1 MARIVRIVHLF
12 SVRRV
17 LSVRP
22 ELISGEGKQCSGLR
36 HLCAELCRSG
46 GSLCFRLRPGH
57 WLRRLQWRM
66 LRIYIRDIFVFASF
80 TALSFVDIKEL
91 TNSNI
96 VEVNGEK
103 WILSKRYKTKVPFQV
118 KLLDTP
124 LQIIERYRP
133 CQEDNLIFPNLNY
146 WSICKSL
153 KKGMKECG

>member
-1 MARIVRIVHLF
+1 MVVRAHFNGLIPRNPFAQFRISPNVKER
-12 SVRRV
+12 
-17 LSVRP
+17 
-22 ELISGEGKQCSGLR
+22 ELLTED
-36 HLCAELCRSG
+36 ELKAVMTYE
-46 GSLCFRLRPGH
+46 FTDPRLA
-57 WLRRLQWRM
+57 
-66 LRIYIRDIFVFASF
+66 YIRDLFEFASF

>member
-1 MARIVRIVHLF
+1 M
-12 SVRRV
+12 
-17 LSVRP
+17 
-22 ELISGEGKQCSGLR
+22 
-36 HLCAELCRSG
+36 
-46 GSLCFRLRPGH
+46 
-57 WLRRLQWRM
+57 
-66 LRIYIRDIFVFASF
+66 
-80 TALSFVDIKEL
+80 DIKEL

-153 KKGMKECG
+153 EKGDERVRITKDISFSIKTIKRALI